1 MGEINFSFKVFCKG
15 FLKAAQLVMEGCGV
29 AFFPGAAVLEAPM
42 PDISCRQQSCYEYEH
57 K

>member
-42 PDISCRQQSCYEYEH
+42 PDISCCQQSCYEYEH